1 MKKALFLLLDGFA
14 DWEGSY
20 LSSTLN
26 QSESWSVNTISVEE
40 KVVSLGGFTVLI
52 DYIIGDEPKNYD
64 LLIMIGA
71 NSWDNDNHKLL
82 KFVQETFNKGIPV
95 GAICGAVDYLAKHGF
110 LNDSRHTGNTVYLWE
125 DYNEYNSKDN
135 FIEEQAVKDGKLVTA
150 NGTAPIEFTELVL
163 ELIELASPNNIEKK
177 IYMYR
182 NGFYK
187 YNDKYGNPFV

>member
-26 QSESWSVNTISVEE
+26 QSESWSVNTISIEE

-64 LLIMIGA
+64 LLIMIGV

-95 GAICGAVDYLAKHGF
+95 GAICGAV
-110 LNDSRHTGNTVYLWE
+110 GNL
-125 DYNEYNSKDN
+125 
-135 FIEEQAVKDGKLVTA
+135 
-150 NGTAPIEFTELVL
+150 
-163 ELIELASPNNIEKK
+163 
-177 IYMYR
+177 
-182 NGFYK
+182 
-187 YNDKYGNPFV
+187 